1 VSSASSSD
9 RYRLLG
15 CLGRGG
21 MAEVHLAKTTGP
33 GGFERLVVVKRPL
46 EHLRSD
52 PSYRRMFLDEARIVA
67 RIRHR
72 NVVQVHDLHS
82 TADDLWLV
90 MEFLEGETVATF
102 LSEAR
107 RFDPFVGAYIA
118 YEAANG
124 LHAAHELQVNGR
136 PCNLVHRDVS
146 PQNLFVTYS
155 GEVKLLDFGIARHD
169 DRETHTAHGV
179 VKGNLPYMSPEQLTG
194 EPLDRRSDLFSLGS
208 VLFELAT
215 GIGLFH
221 RRTHVDVIRC
231 VCFADI
237 PRPSDY
243 RPDLPRGFDEICA
256 RALSRDPET
265 RYRTAGEMARDLDAL
280 LTQAGGAAVLRDRL
294 TGLMEQHFD
303 ERRKQK
309 RVLVES
315 PQRTE
320 RLAFDVAFPRA
331 GQPLP
336 VPHLSL
342 PEPAGPITA
351 TVVRHRPSR
360 IRNVALGA
368 VALLVAIAGGIGLGF
383 AWHSGAGR
391 ATASV
396 RAVAAEIAAPIPI
409 APALTEAA
417 PVAPIEAVEVLPP
430 HETNAVASNEPAIET
445 LEAVPSESAVEEQEA
460 ASEPRARR
468 QRRARARA
476 HRSPFHPFD

>member
-1 VSSASSSD
+1 VSSASE

-21 MAEVHLAKTTGP
+21 MAEVHLAKTLGVA
-33 GGFERLVVVKRPL
+33 GFERLVVVKRPL

-72 NVVQVHDLHS
+72 NVVQVHDLCES
-82 TADDLWLV
+82 ADDLWLV

-124 LHAAHELQVNGR
+124 LHAAHELQANGR

-155 GEVKLLDFGIARHD
+155 GEVKLLDFGIARRD

-194 EPLDRRSDLFSLGS
+194 EPLDRRSDLFSLGA

-243 RPDLPRGFDEICA
+243 RPDLPRELDDICA

-265 RYRTAGEMARDLDAL
+265 RYRTADEMARDLDVL
-280 LTQAGGAAVLRDRL
+280 LTQAGGATILRDRL
-294 TGLMEQHFD
+294 AGLMQQHFD
-303 ERRKQK
+303 QRRQQK

-320 RLAFDVAFPRA
+320 KLAFDIAFPRA
-331 GQPLP
+331 GQPVP
-336 VPHLSL
+336 VPLRVM
-342 PEPAGPITA
+342 PEPQGPITA
-351 TVVRHRPSR
+351 TVVRPRRPR
-360 IRNVALGA
+360 AWTAALGA
-368 VALLVAIAGGIGLGF
+368 LGLLVAIAGGVGLGF
-383 AWHSGAGR
+383 AWHSSAGR

-396 RAVAAEIAAPIPI
+396 RAVAAEISRPVPIEPAPPI
-409 APALTEAA
+409 APVDSTG
-417 PVAPIEAVEVLPP
+417 ILPP
-430 HETNAVASNEPAIET
+430 HETNAVAVNEPAIGEPAAAT
-445 LEAVPSESAVEEQEA
+445 PESTA
-460 ASEPRARR
+460 AESEPRARHP
-468 QRRARARA
+468 QRRARPRTRA
-476 HRSPFHPFD
+476 SGSPFHPFD